1 MNCIKK
7 NSLFLSLCLLL
18 IVTIFSFKLCS
29 KADRASGTYVKL
41 STSWNKYTTEAI
53 ATATNISGTVRYTG
67 CTIKKV
73 SGMPYASNY
82 GTVSSGVSVY
92 VTGVLIPADQ
102 SAYAEAVIYRST
114 SSPSGSVESIR
125 VGIPN

>member
-1 MNCIKK
+1 MNFIKK
-7 NSLFLSLCLLL
+7 NSLFFSLCLLL

-29 KADRASGTYVKL
+29 KAYFASGTYVKL
-41 STSWNKYTTEAI
+41 ETSWNRYTTEAT
-53 ATATNISGTVRYTG
+53 AWATNISGTVRYTG
-67 CTIKKV
+67 CIIKKDT
-73 SGMPYASNY
+73 GAPYASNY
-82 GTVSSGVSVY
+82 GTVSSGVPVY